1 MNTARERLRWHYENR
16 TAWAMEQHRAGAPVI
31 GFTANTVPYE
41 LIRAAGAAPALV
53 NPQGAATP
61 LADEWMEPVFD
72 HSIRVTFDR
81 ALAGDW
87 SFLKLLIAP
96 RTSEQHYKLFLY
108 LREAAR
114 QGCTKIPPT
123 QLYDLLHTRTPRS
136 GRYGR
141 TRTQDLAQRL
151 AETTGHPITD
161 ESLTAAI
168 NESNAARAAIRQLL
182 RLRRRAKPRLSG
194 AEAMALIGAWNFMDR
209 AAFAALAT
217 QAVKELKEAPSLNGP
232 RLLIKGAA
240 LDHPH
245 LHHALESHGAIV
257 VAEDDWHGARAAG
270 RDIALG
276 KDLLACLFRKY
287 YRDADSP
294 RMFPAEVADAWFER
308 EALRGIDGVVFYLPP
323 EDDIRGWDYPRQK
336 KFLEERGV
344 AHLLIREEVSEATTS
359 ASLREQIAAFIVD
372 LTRTS
377 RNG

>member
-1 MNTARERLRWHYENR
+1 MSTAREQLRWYYANR
-16 TAWAMEQHRAGAPVI
+16 AAWALEQHRAGAPVI

-53 NPQGAATP
+53 NPPGAATP

-81 ALAGDW
+81 VLAGDW

-96 RTSEQHYKLFLY
+96 RTSEQQYKLFLY

-114 QGCTKIPPT
+114 QGCANIPPA
-123 QLYDLLHTRTPRS
+123 QLYDLLHTRTPR
-136 GRYGR
+136 GERYGLAR
-141 TRTQDLAQRL
+141 THELAQRL
-151 AETTGHPITD
+151 AEATGQSITN

-168 NESNAARAAIRQLL
+168 NESNAARAATRQLL

-209 AAFAALAT
+209 KTFAELAL

-240 LDHPH
+240 LDHPY
-245 LHHALESHGAIV
+245 LHQALESHGALV
-257 VAEDDWHGARAAG
+257 VAEDDWHGSRAAG

-276 KDLLACLFRKY
+276 NDLLACVFRKY

-294 RMFPAEVADAWFER
+294 RVFPADVADAWFER

-323 EDDIRGWDYPRQK
+323 EDDIRGWDYPQQK
-336 KFLEERGV
+336 QFLDERGI
-344 AHLLIREEVSEATTS
+344 AHLLIREEVSEPMTS
-359 ASLREQIAAFIVD
+359 ASLHEQIAAFITD
-372 LTRTS
+372 LTSTS